1 MIIKYE
7 SKNKLKKF
15 CNLQS
20 GDTFEYNECI
30 FLKINSDYTLF
41 HKGSHYCSNTFNAL
55 RLSSGSLVMIPL
67 EQDVIILDAELN
79 VIE

>member
-7 SKNKLKKF
+7 TKNKLKKF
-15 CNLQS
+15 YNLQS

-41 HKGSHYCSNTFNAL
+41 HESSFLPRNTFNAL
-55 RLSSGSLVMIPL
+55 RLSCGSLVMIPL